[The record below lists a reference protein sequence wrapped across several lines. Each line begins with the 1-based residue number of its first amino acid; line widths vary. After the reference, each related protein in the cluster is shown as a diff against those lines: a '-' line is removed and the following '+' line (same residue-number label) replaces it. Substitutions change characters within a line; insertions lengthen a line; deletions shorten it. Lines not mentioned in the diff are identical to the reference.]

1 MLLQKL
7 NPNIVIPTHR
17 KTIKEKKLRIKEKK
31 LRNNRIKNHQST
43 QLTGVTAMTGDELR
57 RQRRLR
63 TAHYWRGSLLR
74 RLLGSRGYMLGSK

>member
-1 MLLQKL
+1 
-7 NPNIVIPTHR
+7 
-17 KTIKEKKLRIKEKK
+17 
-31 LRNNRIKNHQST
+31 
-43 QLTGVTAMTGDELR
+43 MTGDGLR